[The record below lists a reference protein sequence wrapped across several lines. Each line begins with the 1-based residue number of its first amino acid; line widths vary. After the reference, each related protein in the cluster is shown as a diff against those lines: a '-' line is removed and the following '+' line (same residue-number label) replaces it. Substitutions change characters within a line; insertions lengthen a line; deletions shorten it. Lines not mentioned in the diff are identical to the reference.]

1 MRVVKEDLIEG
12 MITIEEFS
20 NNEGVAVKEIIKM
33 IRDGFYEGRVVEDQ
47 WYIRIAERRRIENK
61 PSKKASVSFLFRIPI
76 ALVLSICI
84 GFLFSFFKSHDIS
97 LFEGARGIAAFY
109 YFIIMTPIAFVVIV
123 FTSSWRFYLVYS
135 LLVAFSLMY
144 FFYMF

>member
-1 MRVVKEDLIEG
+1 VKEDLIEG

-20 NNEGVAVKEIIKM
+20 NNEGVAAKEIIKM

-84 GFLFSFFKSHDIS
+84 GFLFS
-97 LFEGARGIAAFY
+97 E
-109 YFIIMTPIAFVVIV
+109 
-123 FTSSWRFYLVYS
+123 
-135 LLVAFSLMY
+135 
-144 FFYMF
+144 